1 MRRVRVI
8 PVLLVAGGQLVKTKK
23 FKSPRYVG
31 DPVNAI
37 RIFNEKGVD
46 ELVICD
52 ISKDRYKN
60 GPDMALIETMA
71 SEAFMPLGYAGGVT
85 TMEQA
90 EGLVSSGVE
99 KIGLGQ
105 SLVDRPGLV
114 KEMVGRYGAQS
125 VVAAVDFKPSLLRGN
140 VQYVESGKRRVR
152 GSLSTSVQ
160 TVLGLGVGE
169 LWLTAMEREGTYA
182 GYDTKA
188 LESLVL
194 DCPVPVVI
202 QGGAGS
208 RDDMVTAV
216 EAGASA
222 VAVGSMFV
230 YQRPHEA
237 VLISYL
243 KEEIT
248 VS

>member
-8 PVLLVAGGQLVKTKK
+8 PVLLVAEGQLVKTKK
-23 FKSPRYVG
+23 FKNPRYVG
-31 DPVNAI
+31 DPVNTI

-52 ISKDRYKN
+52 ISKDRYRN

-105 SLVDRPGLV
+105 SLVDRPELV

-140 VQYVESGKRRVR
+140 VQYVESGKRRVK
-152 GSLSTSVQ
+152 GSLDTSVQ
-160 TVLGLGVGE
+160 SALGLGVGE
-169 LWLTAMEREGTYA
+169 LWLTAMEREGTYS
-182 GYDTKA
+182 GYDTQT
-188 LESLVL
+188 LESIVVN
-194 DCPVPVVI
+194 CPVPIVF

-208 RDDMVTAV
+208 RDDMVAAV
-216 EAGASA
+216 DAGASA
-222 VAVGSMFV
+222 VAAGSIFV

-243 KEEIT
+243 KKEIT